1 MCGIAGGMGLDCPDQ
16 ISLERQLDI
25 LKHRG
30 PDSVGKIFGK
40 NFSLGM
46 CRLAIVEI
54 QSGTQPSS
62 DSRSKI
68 HLVFNGEIYN
78 FKDLQTKYFQNPHEL
93 RDNSE
98 ATLLVEMY
106 KLMGTNFIN
115 LLDGMFAIALYDE
128 EKETL
133 LLARDKL
140 GKKPLFYS
148 IISEKSVVFASET
161 KAILE
166 IIRTK
171 NFSHHALSEFMTFGY
186 LTGERTAF
194 TEVKSI
200 PPAHFGLYSRNGWS
214 VTKYWQPTYDSKLK
228 ISYKEAKEETKR
240 LLSESVEKRLI
251 SERPVGVFL
260 SGGVDSTLV
269 SALLSKLHPGDFKA
283 FTIGFNDNNID
294 ESAHASK
301 IAKYLGLKHEIKIV
315 APDPQILINNITNTL
330 DQPFADTSIIP
341 TYELA
346 KYAAREIVVAIGGD
360 GGDEVFGGYPRY
372 LTAQKIQKISQALR
386 LFDPI
391 SGQLIKSNLIG
402 SPKLKRVL
410 IEAQSRSTL
419 GAAYFSVMSRCSSE
433 LFKELISPDY
443 FNLEPATNFIESF
456 ESKGANDKLSA
467 MLRSDLTSYLP
478 GDLLVKADMASMA
491 NGLELR
497 SPLLDIKLIEWANSL
512 PSTFKVRN
520 NQTKYILR
528 DIVGDFIPHS
538 VLDKPKMGFGIP
550 RASWLR
556 GEFKELSYDVL
567 TDSVASGR
575 GWFNQKT
582 VQKLLDSH
590 QEGLDRSSI
599 IWPMLMLELWARRW
613 LDY

>member
-1 MCGIAGGMGLDCPDQ
+1 MGLDCPDQ